1 MGIMPLILNLRPAI
15 LCSMDIMLD
24 EHNASDEIAILN
36 IYAVEFFRRPGDLG
50 FTAIVR
56 ASSGD
61 NARREAWRLFP
72 EYRRLSSATRVHA
85 LDYAEVDWDSGRVI
99 VMKRQHR
106 MPTPVFF
113 AVDDPDDKTGENA

>member
-1 MGIMPLILNLRPAI
+1 
-15 LCSMDIMLD
+15 MDIMRD
-24 EHNASDEIAILN
+24 EHNASDENTILN

-56 ASSGD
+56 ASNGD

-72 EYRRLSSATRVHA
+72 EYLRLSSATRVHL

-99 VMKRQHR
+99 VTKRQRR

-113 AVDDPDDKTGENA
+113 QGDDPDEKAADNA